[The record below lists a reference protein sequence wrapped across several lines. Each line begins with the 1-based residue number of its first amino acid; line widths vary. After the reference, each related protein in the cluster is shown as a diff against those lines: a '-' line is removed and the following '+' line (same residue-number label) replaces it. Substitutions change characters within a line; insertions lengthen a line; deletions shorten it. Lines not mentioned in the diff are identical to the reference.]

1 MPEPDTPT
9 AGDERAAAARTEARR
24 TIFQL
29 ARDDGAHTVTRPLYH
44 GAETTTVDVEPLAGA
59 RAARHLEFAARAAA
73 RDYIRQAREAGHGW
87 DRIGRALGVT
97 PKDGPSYDEMAT
109 AEAAYTYAAGSP
121 STDTAIRYGRSMT
134 WRCRSCD
141 QLIDDRGLIAG
152 PLDNERGHARSCPRL
167 GAALADRNADLE
179 AEP

>member
-1 MPEPDTPT
+1 MPGHDTPT
-9 AGDERAAAARTEARR
+9 AGDQHAAAARTEARR
-24 TIFQL
+24 AIFQL
-29 ARDDGAHTVTRPLYH
+29 ARDSGARTVTRPLYH

-59 RAARHLEFAARAAA
+59 RAARHLEFAAHAAA

-87 DRIGRALGVT
+87 DRIGRALDIT
-97 PKDGPSYDEMAT
+97 PNDGDHAGTAT

-121 STDTAIRYGRSMT
+121 GTDTAVRYGRSVT
-134 WRCRSCD
+134 WRCRSCG

-152 PLDNERGHARSCPRL
+152 PLDNERGHARACPRL
-167 GAALADRNADLE
+167 GAALAEWDADWE